1 MAVCFVGNTT
11 AIQEMFKRVA
21 EQSLGKAAE
30 RVGIGPAVTVD
41 FQGLVPRSHLRAL
54 GSRACSAARPSSTG
68 TRPAQEGWYSEEWKR
83 IPSLRDKTIRNL
95 ANVYNVRRWIEQKL
109 SGTGRASGDIVPTFR
124 IRLQG

>member
-21 EQSLGKAAE
+21 EQSLGQLAE
-30 RVGIGPAVTVD
+30 GVGSGQAVTVN

-68 TRPAQEGWYSEEWKR
+68 TRPARKGWYSEEGKR
-83 IPSLRDKTIRNL
+83 MPGLSGETICNL
-95 ANVYNVRRWIEQKL
+95 PNVYKVRRGTDMYRHKFTW
-109 SGTGRASGDIVPTFR
+109 TGR
-124 IRLQG
+124 